1 MLPTRLEGGRTHN
14 LAGIDLELRP
24 GEVVAIA
31 GVSGAG
37 KSSLALDTLYA
48 EGQRRFVESFSPYAR
63 QFLERLER
71 PPMDRLEPVPAGI
84 AVDRRA
90 PVKSSRSTV
99 ATMADL
105 EPYLSALFVREAV
118 ATCPEHGRD
127 AITLDPLA
135 AADRAVDALSD
146 SQVAVTYPVRVENAE
161 AYLSVRDGLARDG
174 YRRLWISGAPVDID
188 GVKPSA
194 VVKVGEAVVVVDRVH
209 AAQGERTRLAGSIEQ
224 AWQRGGG
231 IAELRRSAENG
242 KARAPDLVVRRGMSC
257 PVCARP
263 LAAPES
269 SLFSFDSPVGAC
281 KTCRGF
287 GRVIGIDVAKVIPD
301 ENLSLERG
309 AVRPWTGKSTT
320 WERGQLQKLCRRNG
334 VPFDEPWKSLSAA
347 QRKVVLEGDGS
358 WHKGKFPGV
367 LGWFKWLEGRTYK
380 MHVRVLLSRYR
391 SYDPCPECG
400 GKRLGERALSYRVDG
415 LDVAAWRALEIAEAR
430 KRLDA
435 YRPKTGQ
442 GELARRELA
451 NRLGYLERVGLGYL
465 TLDRQARTLSG
476 GEAQRVTLTAAL
488 GTSLHNALFV
498 LDEPTIGLHPTDVEP
513 LAEIVR
519 ELAERDNTV
528 LVIEHD
534 ASVIRAAD
542 RVIELGPGAGA
553 EGGRIVA
560 DGTPEAVAKTNGPT
574 ARALRE
580 IRSEERE
587 RRVPKAFLDVKGATE
602 NNLRN
607 VDVKIPLGVV
617 CAVTG
622 PSGSGK
628 STLVEDIVFRAVA
641 RRLGAKDVDAPGA
654 HRSIK
659 GMDRL
664 RRAVLVDQ
672 SPLGRTSRGNAA
684 TYTKAWD
691 GIRRLLAAAPRATA
705 LGLGASAFSF
715 NVEGGRCDACSG
727 EGYETVEMQFLADVR
742 LVCPVCKGKR
752 FKPETL
758 SVRLDGRDVSEILD
772 LTVEQATRAFREE
785 TSILRALGPLS
796 MLGLGYLRL
805 GQPLSTLSGGEA
817 QRLKLARALA
827 DERDGTLLVLDEPSA
842 GLHADEVDQMLRA
855 LDVIVDS
862 GGSVVVVEHD
872 LSVVAHA
879 DWVIDLGPDAGARG
893 GAVVAEGTPEDV
905 RRADT
910 RTGRALR
917 DGTKAASRRVRSIG
931 ERREAAQL
939 VVTRARE
946 HNLRDVSVAIPHG
959 ALTVVTGPSG
969 SGKSTLAFDVVFAE
983 GQRRF
988 LETLTP
994 YARQFLPTMPRPDV
1008 DRVTGV
1014 PPSIALE
1021 QRTARA
1027 GGKSTVA
1034 TVTEVAHYLRLLF
1047 AKLGVPHC
1055 PDHDEPIATQSEDAV
1070 ISRVRAARG
1079 KFSLLA
1085 PVVEARKGTY
1095 LDVFTAAAR
1104 AGIERALVDGALV
1117 STDKPPRLK
1126 KTKEH
1131 AIDLVMSALVD
1142 AKSLDAKR
1150 ISEAIRWGGGAVKI
1164 RAESGATERF
1174 STTSA
1179 CPRCGFS
1186 VPELDPRWF
1195 SFNTA
1200 QGRCPTC
1207 EGEGTVEVVERSR
1220 RRSDA
1225 DVPRVACEDCGGSR
1239 LAPLP
1244 RGVRLQGERYHDV
1257 TSRSV
1262 AASLAR
1268 VKSWRFAGDAAR
1280 IAEAPLL
1287 ELRRRLE
1294 FLSEVGLDYLSLDR
1308 SAKTLS
1314 GGEMQR
1320 LRLAAQLGAG
1330 LTGALYVLDEPT
1342 IGLHPRD
1349 TGRLLTNLR
1358 KLVEIG
1364 STVVVVEH
1372 DADTI
1377 RAADH
1382 LVDLGPGGG
1391 VHGGAVVAEGTP
1403 EHVLGVPESPT
1414 GRALSAPSDLRT
1426 GTDAGAGTPRLV
1438 LKGAKANNLKAV
1450 DVSVP
1455 LGRFVVVAGVSGSG
1469 KSTLVRQVLL
1479 PALRAKLGLV
1489 ADEAG
1494 PHRSLTGFESLSRA
1508 VSVDQSPIGRTP
1520 RSVPATFLGIWDEV
1534 RTLFAKSN
1542 DAMMAGY
1549 GRAHFS
1555 FNTASGGRC
1564 PACDG
1569 QGAITHEM
1577 SFLPDVVSRCPACEG
1592 KRFEPRTLD
1601 ARFLGLSI
1609 GDVLELTAEE
1619 GAEVF
1624 RNHPRIVAPLR
1635 TLVELGAGYIKLGQG
1650 SHTLSG
1656 GEAQRLKLAA
1666 ELTATA
1672 RHERTLY
1679 VLDEPTTGLH
1689 LADVG
1694 KLVRVLGK
1702 LVERGDTLVVIEHH
1716 PIVMASADH
1725 LIELGPDGGERGGRI
1740 VAEGPPRVVAR
1751 LRTPTGAVLKGLFSE
1766 TAEARAS

>member
-1 MLPTRLEGGRTHN
+1 MLPTRLEGARTHN

-24 GEVVAIA
+24 GEVTVVV

-71 PPMDRLEPVPAGI
+71 PPMERLEPVPAGI

-105 EPYLSALFVREAV
+105 EPYLSALFVRESV
-118 ATCPEHGRD
+118 ATCPEHGAD
-127 AITLDPLA
+127 AMSLDPIGA
-135 AADRAVDALSD
+135 AERAVETLADEP
-146 SQVAVTYPVRVENAE
+146 VTITYPVRVESAE
-161 AYLSVRDGLARDG
+161 TYLTIRDALARDG
-174 YRRLWISGAPVDID
+174 YRRLWISGNAVDID
-188 GVKPSA
+188 GVKPSS
-194 VVKVGEAVVVVDRVH
+194 VVKSREAHVVVDRIR
-209 AAQGERTRLAGSIEQ
+209 ASAGERTRLAASIEQ

-231 IAELRRSAENG
+231 VARFHRANG
-242 KARAPDLVVRRGMSC
+242 DGNARPPDLLVRQGLSC

-263 LAAPES
+263 LTEPES
-269 SLFSFDSPVGAC
+269 SLFSYDSPIGAC

-287 GRVIGIDVAKVIPD
+287 GRVIGIDLARVIPD
-301 ENLSLERG
+301 PNLSLERG
-309 AVRPWTGKSTT
+309 AVRPWTGKSTQ
-320 WERGQLQKLCRRNG
+320 WERGQLQKLCRRND
-334 VPFDEPWKSLSAA
+334 VPFDEPWQALSAA
-347 QRKVVLEGDGS
+347 QKKVVLEGDGS

-400 GKRLGERALSYRVDG
+400 GKRLGERALSYKVDG
-415 LDVAAWRALEIAEAR
+415 LDVAAWRALEIKDAR
-430 KRLDA
+430 ARLGA
-435 YRPKTGQ
+435 YRTKTGQ
-442 GELARRELA
+442 GDIARRELES
-451 NRLGYLERVGLGYL
+451 RLGYLERVGLGYL

-498 LDEPTIGLHPTDVEP
+498 LDEPTIGLHPTDVVP
-513 LAEIVR
+513 LTEIVR

-534 ASVIRAAD
+534 ASVIGAAD

-553 EGGRIVA
+553 EGGRIIA
-560 DGTPEAVAKTNGPT
+560 DGSPAAVARKDGPT
-574 ARALRE
+574 ARALRAA
-580 IRSEERE
+580 IKPPRE
-587 RRVPKAFLDVKGATE
+587 RRKATRFLDVSGATE

-628 STLVEDIVFRAVA
+628 STLVEDIVYRAVA
-641 RRLGAKDVDAPGA
+641 RRFDPKDVDLPGA
-654 HRSIK
+654 HRSIRGVEFLK
-659 GMDRL
+659 
-664 RRAVLVDQ
+664 RAVLVDQ

-691 GIRRLLAAAPRATA
+691 GVRRLLAAAPRAVA

-715 NVEGGRCDACSG
+715 NVEGGRCEACSG

-742 LVCPVCKGKR
+742 LVCPACKGKR
-752 FKPETL
+752 FKAETL
-758 SVRLDGRDVSEILD
+758 SVELDGKSVADILD
-772 LTVEQATRAFREE
+772 MTVDEALRTFRDE
-785 TSILRALGPLS
+785 TAILRALGPLS

-817 QRLKLARALA
+817 QRLKLARSLA
-827 DERDGTLLVLDEPSA
+827 DEREGTLIVLDEPSA
-842 GLHADEVDQMLRA
+842 GLHADEVHKMLHA
-855 LDVIVDS
+855 LDVIVDA
-862 GGSVVVVEHD
+862 GGSVVIVDHD
-872 LSVVAHA
+872 LAVVTHA
-879 DWVIDLGPDAGARG
+879 DWVIDLGPDAGAHG
-893 GAVVAEGTPEDV
+893 GLVVAEGTPEAI
-905 RRADT
+905 RKSDT
-910 RTGRALR
+910 RTGHALR
-917 DGTKAASRRVRSIG
+917 QSESAVPRGEPARRRTN
-931 ERREAAQL
+931 ERPHL
-939 VVTRARE
+939 GVSRARE
-946 HNLRDVSVAIPHG
+946 HNLRDVSVSIPHG

-1021 QRTARA
+1021 QRTTRA
-1027 GGKSTVA
+1027 GAKSTVA

-1055 PDHDEPIATQSEDAV
+1055 PDHDEPIATQREESV
-1070 ISRVRAARG
+1070 VRQVLATRG

-1104 AGIERALVDGALV
+1104 AGIGRALVDGTVV
-1117 STDKPPRLK
+1117 STDAPPRLK

-1131 AIDLVMSALVD
+1131 TIDLVFTELVEPKTIDEKRLSQAL
-1142 AKSLDAKR
+1142 
-1150 ISEAIRWGGGAVKI
+1150 RWGGGTVKL
-1164 RAESGATERF
+1164 RSSGGDVRRF

-1179 CPRCGFS
+1179 CPKCRYS

-1195 SFNTA
+1195 SFNTE
-1200 QGRCPTC
+1200 QGKCPTC
-1207 EGEGTVEVVERSR
+1207 EGEGTVEGSR
-1220 RRSDA
+1220 RAKNGDA
-1225 DVPRVACEDCGGSR
+1225 PRVTCPECGGSR

-1257 TSRSV
+1257 VSRSV
-1262 AASLAR
+1262 AATLAR
-1268 VKSWRFAGDAAR
+1268 VSSWRFAGDAVK
-1280 IAEAPLL
+1280 IAEAPLI

-1308 SAKTLS
+1308 SAQTLS

-1349 TGRLLTNLR
+1349 TGRLLGNLR
-1358 KLVEIG
+1358 KLVDIG

-1391 VHGGAVVAEGTP
+1391 VHGGQVVAEGAP
-1403 EHVLGVPESPT
+1403 KAVLRMAESPT
-1414 GRALSAPSDLRT
+1414 GRALSAPAQIRP
-1426 GTDAGAGTPRLV
+1426 GQPPKRGAPRLV
-1438 LKGAKANNLKAV
+1438 LKGATANNLKGI
-1450 DVSVP
+1450 DVSIP
-1455 LGRFVVVAGVSGSG
+1455 LGCFVVVAGVSGSG

-1479 PALRAKLGLV
+1479 PALRQKLGLV
-1489 ADEAG
+1489 TDEPGA
-1494 PHRSLTGFESLSRA
+1494 HDTLSGFEPLSRA

-1520 RSVPATFLGIWDEV
+1520 RSVPATFLGIWDEI
-1534 RTLFAKSN
+1534 RKLFALSN
-1542 DAMMAGY
+1542 DAMVAGY

-1555 FNTASGGRC
+1555 FNTPSGGRC
-1564 PACDG
+1564 TACEG

-1577 SFLPDVVSRCPACEG
+1577 SFLPDVVSKCPACGG
-1592 KRFEPRTLD
+1592 KRFEPRTLE
-1601 ARFLGLSI
+1601 AKFLGLSI

-1619 GAEVF
+1619 GAEAF
-1624 RNHPRIVAPLR
+1624 RNHPKIVAPLR
-1635 TLVELGAGYIKLGQG
+1635 TLVDLGAGYVKLGQG

-1689 LADVG
+1689 VADVG
-1694 KLVRVLGK
+1694 KLVRVLGR

-1716 PIVMASADH
+1716 PVVMASADH
-1725 LIELGPDGGERGGRI
+1725 LIELGPDGGDRGGRI
-1740 VAEGPPRVVAR
+1740 VAEGPPRTVASVK
-1751 LRTPTGAVLKGLFSE
+1751 TATGAVMKGLFGRAME
-1766 TAEARAS
+1766 ATAP